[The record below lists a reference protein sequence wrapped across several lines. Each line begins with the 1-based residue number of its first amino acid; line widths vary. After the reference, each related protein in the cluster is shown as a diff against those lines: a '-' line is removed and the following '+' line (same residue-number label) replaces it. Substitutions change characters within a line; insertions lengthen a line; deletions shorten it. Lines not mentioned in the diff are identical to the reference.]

1 MLQNQAEEAQV
12 LVATV
17 GHWTS
22 SGMGPNK
29 RPKMSLSRKD
39 REQFLDSTR
48 QPGVPGVHFS
58 YTRWLC
64 LIFAATIQALV
75 ERHLYRLP
83 DKTLPPSPH

>member
-39 REQFLDSTR
+39 HEQFLDSTR
-48 QPGVPGVHFS
+48 QPGVPGFTSH
-58 YTRWLC
+58 TRSGC
-64 LIFAATIQALV
+64 ALS
-75 ERHLYRLP
+75 LQLQYKL
-83 DKTLPPSPH
+83 S